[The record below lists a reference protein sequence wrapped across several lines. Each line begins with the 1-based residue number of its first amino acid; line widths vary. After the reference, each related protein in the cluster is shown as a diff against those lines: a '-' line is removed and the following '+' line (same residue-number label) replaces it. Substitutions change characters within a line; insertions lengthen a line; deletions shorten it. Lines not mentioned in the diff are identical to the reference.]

1 MKLKLCPMCGGEA
14 GHAQPEVTCVGVL
27 YGNFCKVCTLSLT
40 GFETQQSADK
50 AWNNRPGM
58 EPLHDL
64 ADEMKKEI
72 YRRRMAREMYA
83 TPEEWRMFKEH
94 TDHLL
99 HLWDKL
105 RKALK
110 QMEGK

>member
-50 AWNNRPGM
+50 AWNTRPDLK
-58 EPLHDL
+58 PLHDL
-64 ADEMKKEI
+64 AEKWKYLWYDLSGDSGGYGECAKE
-72 YRRRMAREMYA
+72 
-83 TPEEWRMFKEH
+83 
-94 TDHLL
+94 
-99 HLWDKL
+99 L

-110 QMEGK
+110 QMEA